1 MPEVTR
7 SARSALPRYASTYV
21 VASLVFASSVACAP
35 KGSAPAA
42 APVDPAAP
50 QPEAALVDAL
60 PPATAAGEGG
70 FALVWY
76 DALLHR
82 SPDDGAPLQA
92 YDFGDV
98 PRERRPGQVFTV
110 TRLESRGEWVKVGGV
125 DGWLDDQW
133 RPIHCIGSDI
143 FDMQGVDVAVW
154 VHERDLAPVLTA
166 PFELRH
172 ADGTYV
178 SLTPGVPL
186 IGGRPWLNG
195 YSFPFSVPAESIGL
209 AYEPTPV
216 EEASLTPNTS
226 YQAKPA
232 SIRVSLGGDSVPWSQ
247 PVWSYAEEPIVR
259 LTEEIDGKRHLVEER
274 CGSFELAV
282 EGAGHFTPLPVGGV
296 LGGMVSAGEPR
307 PGGLVAAG
315 TPLLWPDGTPA
326 GLTVAELR
334 RPELAPGSE
343 PMTCIEVGVGRKLKT
358 ERFRGEMAQ
367 ICVETSRIEAIEL

>member
-7 SARSALPRYASTYV
+7 SARSALPRSASTCV
-21 VASLVFASSVACAP
+21 VASIVFAASLACAP
-35 KGSAPAA
+35 KGAAPAA
-42 APVDPAAP
+42 APESPATP
-50 QPEAALVDAL
+50 QPEAASVDSA
-60 PPATAAGEGG
+60 PPATAGGEGS

-82 SPDDGAPLQA
+82 SLDDEAPLQA
-92 YDFGDV
+92 YDFGDL

-110 TRLESRGEWVKVGGV
+110 RRLESRGEWVKVGGV
-125 DGWLDDQW
+125 DRWHDDEW
-133 RPIHCIGSDI
+133 RSIHCIGSDI
-143 FDMQGVDVAVW
+143 FDTHEVNVAVW

-172 ADGTYV
+172 EDGTYV

-186 IGGRPWLNG
+186 IGGKPWLDG

-209 AYEPTPV
+209 AYEPAPFQET
-216 EEASLTPNTS
+216 SLPPSSNFA
-226 YQAKPA
+226 AKPA
-232 SIRVSLGGDSVPWSQ
+232 SVQVSLGGDRVPWSQ

-259 LTEEIDGKRHLVEER
+259 LTEAIDGKRHLVAER

-282 EGAGHFTPLPVGGV
+282 EGSGEFTPLPIGGV
-296 LGGMVSAGEPR
+296 LGGMAGAGEPR
-307 PGGLVAAG
+307 PGGMVAAG

-326 GLTVAELR
+326 GHTVAELR
-334 RPELAPGSE
+334 RHTLAPGSE
-343 PMTCIEVGVGRKLKT
+343 PMTCIEVGVGRELKT

-367 ICVETSRIEAIEL
+367 ICVETSRVEAIEL